1 IEQKTL
7 PLQIEE
13 VNVNDMMEQS
23 VKTVSELA
31 TLKEISIQKKWD
43 KNKTIL
49 IENEGDR
56 LQQILINLLSNAIQ
70 YTPAKGEISL
80 QLEDLGDEIQ
90 LIVKDNGIGIPAKDL
105 ERIFERFYRV
115 DKARTRHS
123 GGTGL
128 GLSIVKHLVDMMEG
142 TIHVTS
148 QENVGT
154 TFYIRLPKHR

>member
-1 IEQKTL
+1 MDE
-7 PLQIEE
+7 
-13 VNVNDMMEQS
+13 
-23 VKTVSELA
+23 
-31 TLKEISIQKKWD
+31 
-43 KNKTIL
+43 NKTIL

-148 QENVGT
+148 QENIGT